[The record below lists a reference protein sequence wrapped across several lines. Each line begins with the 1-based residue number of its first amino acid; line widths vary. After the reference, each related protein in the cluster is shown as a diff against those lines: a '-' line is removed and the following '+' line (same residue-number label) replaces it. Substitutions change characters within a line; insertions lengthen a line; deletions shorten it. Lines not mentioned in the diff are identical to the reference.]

1 MQCVYAEPMPMGHNG
16 RMSVLYP
23 VAANAEAALAAP
35 LGRVARESDAAAL
48 AAGEV
53 EFVTEAAG
61 PAFASN
67 EAALDA
73 YAGRIDDDR
82 PGRRPVQPE
91 DRYCALREV
100 IVPEAGRRAPRPVK
114 PSYRSG
120 RRWPEPKPPPQTAWR
135 LSVSYWRVMDAA
147 RHAELV
153 QARKARRAAGAEALD
168 AKTLRALSQ
177 QPLRPVRP
185 QQPLDVGLF
194 EFSPP
199 EAPHIIMPDE

>member
-1 MQCVYAEPMPMGHNG
+1 MQCVYATAPPMRHNS

-35 LGRVARESDAAAL
+35 VGRAARESDAARL

-53 EFVTEAAG
+53 EFVSEPAG
-61 PAFASN
+61 PAFPTYA
-67 EAALDA
+67 AALHA
-73 YAGRIDDDR
+73 YAGRVDNER
-82 PGRRPVQPE
+82 EGGRPVQPE
-91 DRYCALREV
+91 DRFCAIREV
-100 IVPEAGRRAPRPVK
+100 IAPETRTPRPVK
-114 PSYRSG
+114 PTYRAG
-120 RRWPEPKPPPQTAWR
+120 RRWPEPKPPPKTLWR
-135 LSVSYWRVMDAA
+135 LSVSYWRIVDANRLA
-147 RHAELV
+147 QLQ
-153 QARKARRAAGAEALD
+153 QARKARRSAGAEALD
-168 AKTLRALSQ
+168 ARTLRALSQ

>member
-1 MQCVYAEPMPMGHNG
+1 MQCVYAQASALAHNSG
-16 RMSVLYP
+16 MSVLYP
-23 VAANAEAALAAP
+23 VAANAEAALVAP
-35 LGRVARESDAAAL
+35 LGRAARESEAALL

-53 EFVTEAAG
+53 EFVTEPAG
-61 PAFASN
+61 PAFASY

-73 YAGRIDDDR
+73 YAGRVDDER
-82 PGRRPVQPE
+82 PGCGPVQAQ

-100 IVPEAGRRAPRPVK
+100 IAPDAGRAPRPLK
-114 PSYRSG
+114 PSYRAG
-120 RRWPEPKPPPQTAWR
+120 RRWPEPKPPPPTVWR
-135 LSVSYWRVMDAA
+135 LSVSYWRVVDAA
-147 RHAELV
+147 RFAQLQ

-194 EFSPP
+194 EVSPP